1 MDGKAGRAYPFGQ
14 FGSLITDAPLGF
26 ALETQTLAIY
36 GNTLITD
43 PVAVSAPTMLHEL
56 SHQWFGLQSYYGG
69 ALTLYALRRRIGVA
83 DFDRLERAW
92 VSKFRGRSASTADFI
107 SLASAI
113 SGHDQNAFL
122 RSWLYGTKTPPMPGH
137 PDWTV
142 TPVS

>member
-1 MDGKAGRAYPFGQ
+1 VENDY
-14 FGSLITDAPLGF
+14 SL
-26 ALETQTLAIY
+26 Q
-36 GNTLITD
+36 
-43 PVAVSAPTMLHEL
+43 V
-56 SHQWFGLQSYYGG
+56 YYGG
-69 ALTLYALRRRIGVA
+69 ALTLYALRQRIGTR
-83 DFDRLERAW
+83 DFNRLERAW
-92 VSKFRGRSASTADFI
+92 VSKFAGRSVSTADFI